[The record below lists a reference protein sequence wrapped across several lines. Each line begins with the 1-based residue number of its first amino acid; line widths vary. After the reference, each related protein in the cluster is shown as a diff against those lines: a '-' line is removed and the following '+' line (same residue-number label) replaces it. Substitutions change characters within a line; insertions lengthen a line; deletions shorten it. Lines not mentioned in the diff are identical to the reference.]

1 MKHPMVTVFPGNDI
15 IPEAIAKLNEKGRNL
30 LHDGRGATVKDAMLA
45 LASKMENLAV
55 EIRAAAE
62 AQ

>member
-1 MKHPMVTVFPGNDI
+1 MVTVFEGNDL

-30 LHDGRGATVKDAMLA
+30 LHDGRGATAKGAMLA
-45 LASKMENLAV
+45 LASKMENLAA

-62 AQ
+62 DK